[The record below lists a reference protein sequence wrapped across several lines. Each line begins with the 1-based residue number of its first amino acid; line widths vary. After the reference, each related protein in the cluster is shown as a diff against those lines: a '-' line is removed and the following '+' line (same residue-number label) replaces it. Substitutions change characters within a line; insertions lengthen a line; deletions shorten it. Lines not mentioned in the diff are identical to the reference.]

1 MPFLDGPRFEA
12 EHPNYHRCSIRV
24 SRLTL
29 LRCRRLAEREGWE
42 TADLARVLICLGGAF
57 SFLALDI
64 PEAGERF
71 KSLANIGRAV
81 RALDDA
87 LGKPARRP
95 YASTGLGG
103 GELLTLRLPQG
114 LSNIVTAYAT
124 RSGRS
129 LSHVL
134 GMFLDRGLIIYLKG
148 ENALLDAIRS
158 LGAQRH
164 APNSTSRG

>member
-1 MPFLDGPRFEA
+1 LDGPRFES
-12 EHPNYHRCSIRV
+12 EHPYRRCSIRV
-24 SRLTL
+24 SRVTAMH
-29 LRCRRLAEREGWE
+29 CRRLAGREGWE
-42 TADLARVLICLGGAF
+42 TADLARVLICLGAAF

-71 KSLANIGRAV
+71 KTLANLGRAV
-81 RALDDA
+81 RALDNA

-103 GELLTLRLPQG
+103 GELMTLRLPQG

-129 LSHVL
+129 VSRVL
-134 GMFLDRGLIIYLKG
+134 GMFLDRGLVIYLKG
-148 ENALLDAIRS
+148 KNALLNAIRS
-158 LGAQRH
+158 LKA
-164 APNSTSRG
+164 

>member
-1 MPFLDGPRFEA
+1 MPSLDLPRLES
-12 EHPNYHRCSIRV
+12 EHPYHRCSIRV

-29 LRCRRLAEREGWE
+29 LHCRRLAEREGWE

-64 PEAGERF
+64 PDAGEGF
-71 KSLANIGRAV
+71 KTLATLGKAARV
-81 RALDDA
+81 VDA
-87 LGKPARRP
+87 AIGKPARRP
-95 YASTGLGG
+95 YASTGQRGS
-103 GELLTLRLPQG
+103 ELLALRLPQG

-129 LSHVL
+129 VSHVL
-134 GMFLDRGLIIYLKG
+134 GMFLDRGLVIYLKG

-158 LGAQRH
+158 LGPSSAKVSGH
-164 APNSTSRG
+164 

>member
-1 MPFLDGPRFEA
+1 MPSLDSPRFES
-12 EHPNYHRCSIRV
+12 EHPYHRCSIRV

-29 LRCRRLAEREGWE
+29 LHCRRLAEREGWE

-64 PEAGERF
+64 PNIGERF

-81 RALDDA
+81 AALDA
-87 LGKPARRP
+87 TLGKPARRP

-114 LSNIVTAYAT
+114 FSNIVTAYAT

-129 LSHVL
+129 VSQVL
-134 GMFLDRGLIIYLKG
+134 GMFLDRGLVIYLKG
-148 ENALLDAIRS
+148 ENALLEAIRS
-158 LGAQRH
+158 LGA
-164 APNSTSRG
+164 